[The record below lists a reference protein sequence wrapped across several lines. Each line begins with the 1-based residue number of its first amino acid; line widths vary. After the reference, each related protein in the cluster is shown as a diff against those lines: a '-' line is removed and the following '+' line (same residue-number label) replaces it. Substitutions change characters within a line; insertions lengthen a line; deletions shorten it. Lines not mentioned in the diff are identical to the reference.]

1 MQTTTQ
7 IKSPRGIRFDC
18 SGCSNCCLQWPVPLT
33 QSDFDKIADLNL
45 STEGSTRILRSKRE
59 NLLSFTHTLEKKTDG
74 SCQFL
79 TNEKLCY
86 LHQEF
91 GVESK
96 PSMCLLF
103 PYSFTVTPNEVLAS
117 LSFASSAVLCNSG
130 NLLSQQAET
139 LEFQFRIFQDLFKPK
154 RELWHKLQ
162 LVDGQLL
169 DWESFT
175 ALDKQI
181 NAIIEGDETDPAI
194 YPDMMERRLKEASD
208 LLVKQLPDPALAER
222 EPKLEA
228 RPRIADQ
235 ILLKHL
241 ERLYFPQQVFLE
253 DNYDLKAKEL
263 MVELVA
269 APKAVSFGQ
278 GQESLKFAEL
288 INIKLGKLPDDVEG
302 LFNRFFYVRFFSKL
316 YFGPGFHHFSLIA
329 GMHHLRTLQILL
341 RLKIKQS
348 LCLSSKTK
356 ADFELACELVRT
368 MERRLTQLD
377 LSAQSVAM
385 LEVMLS
391 SVERQT
397 RIKFLAE

>member
-1 MQTTTQ
+1 
-7 IKSPRGIRFDC
+7 
-18 SGCSNCCLQWPVPLT
+18 
-33 QSDFDKIADLNL
+33 
-45 STEGSTRILRSKRE
+45 
-59 NLLSFTHTLEKKTDG
+59 
-74 SCQFL
+74 
-79 TNEKLCY
+79 
-86 LHQEF
+86 
-91 GVESK
+91 
-96 PSMCLLF
+96 MCLLF